1 MTRRCCILI
10 PKNSEFNRLLDSNSN
25 KSYEYQKIGQEMLIL
40 GARAYLWLHEI
51 LKELGGKDFVVIFA
65 LFCDISKLMVAP
77 KPLKLRFLCLQTIFH
92 HAWYPIGK
100 SRSDLKSLVTHR
112 VLFNKIPLIL
122 YDHSN
127 SSFLYFYLQFILI
140 LVPPVRTT

>member
-1 MTRRCCILI
+1 
-10 PKNSEFNRLLDSNSN
+10 
-25 KSYEYQKIGQEMLIL
+25 MLIL
-40 GARAYLWLHEI
+40 GARAH
-51 LKELGGKDFVVIFA
+51 LKELGGKDFICQDFVVIFA

-100 SRSDLKSLVTHR
+100 SRGDLKSLVTHR

-122 YDHSN
+122 YHHSN

-140 LVPPVRTT
+140 LVPPVRMTQQDLQLLYNSVLLKLLVQDRSTFE